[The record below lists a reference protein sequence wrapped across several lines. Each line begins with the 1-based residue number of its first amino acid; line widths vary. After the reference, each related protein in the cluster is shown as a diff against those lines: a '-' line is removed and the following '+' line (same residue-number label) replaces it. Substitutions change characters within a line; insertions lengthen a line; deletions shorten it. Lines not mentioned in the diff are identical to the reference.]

1 MNTLVAAATASIR
14 GGGEKSAGEGG
25 TERPEN
31 SIEELK
37 NVHSANLIFIDLS
50 CFIYSKTGV
59 VFGKLNIEYAQIK
72 FFFRTFVFCLPPPLQ
87 PQFFPNQPPGLPVY
101 IAWKQ
106 VRVLSKTNYN

>member
-1 MNTLVAAATASIR
+1 MNTLVAAATASIG
-14 GGGEKSAGEGG
+14 GGGEKSAGDGG

-37 NVHSANLIFIDLS
+37 NVYSANLIFIDLS

-72 FFFRTFVFCLPPPLQ
+72 FYFFEHLFFVYPPPLQ
-87 PQFFPNQPPGLPVY
+87 PQFFPNQPPGLRVY
-101 IAWKQ
+101 IA
-106 VRVLSKTNYN
+106 